1 MLEWVK
7 NIMNSLGYPGV
18 VLLMF
23 VENIFPPIPSEL
35 VMPLASFTAAQGELS
50 LVGVVIAGTL
60 GSVIGALPLYY
71 LGRSVGEQRLA
82 SWADK
87 YGKWVAFSAGDIRMA
102 KDWFDRHGSKTVFF
116 GRLVPGVRSLISI
129 PAGLARMHIL
139 QFLLYS
145 ALGAGIWTGMLAYIG
160 YLLGENYQQVN
171 KYLGPAT
178 FIVLGLLLVRFSV
191 WVWRR
196 KQQQSS
202 T

>member
-35 VMPLASFTAAQGELS
+35 VMPLAGFTAAQGKLT

-71 LGRSVGEQRLA
+71 LSRSVGEQRLA
-82 SWADK
+82 FWADK
-87 YGKWVAFSAGDIRMA
+87 YGKWVSFSAGDIRTA

-129 PAGLARMHIL
+129 PAGLANMHIL

-145 ALGAGIWTGMLAYIG
+145 TLGAGIWTGMLAYIG

-171 KYLGPAT
+171 KYLGPT
-178 FIVLGLLLVRFSV
+178 PYIVLGLLLVGFAA
-191 WVWRR
+191 WIWRHR
-196 KQQQSS
+196 QQSS
-202 T
+202 GR